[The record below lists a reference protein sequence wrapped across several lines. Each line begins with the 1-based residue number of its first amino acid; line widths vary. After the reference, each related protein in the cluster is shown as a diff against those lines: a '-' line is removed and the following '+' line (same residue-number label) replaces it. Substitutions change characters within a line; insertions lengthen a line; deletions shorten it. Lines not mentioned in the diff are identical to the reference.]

1 MESSTRPAE
10 ETSRNGQP
18 EKPTEPADYRRLNA
32 VYGALLT
39 GLIVASRER
48 ARDEN
53 PIPPAEMVPLGVATF
68 ALAKVIAKEK
78 VATWVREP
86 FVEQT
91 ADHKPKHPRGERLQH
106 AIGELM
112 TCTRCVGAWSALG
125 LVGLRTLSPPAGR
138 MVTNILVASAI
149 NDFMQAGFQLVTGK
163 ADGAQD

>member
-1 MESSTRPAE
+1 MATDQVTYPPQHEPEDRP
-10 ETSRNGQP
+10 P
-18 EKPTEPADYRRLNA
+18 EPVDYADINA
-32 VYGALLT
+32 VFGTLLT
-39 GLIVASRER
+39 AVVDTTRKNAREDPITGRELI
-48 ARDEN
+48 
-53 PIPPAEMVPLGVATF
+53 PISAATF

-91 ADHKPKHPRGERLQH
+91 ADHKPQHPRGERLQH